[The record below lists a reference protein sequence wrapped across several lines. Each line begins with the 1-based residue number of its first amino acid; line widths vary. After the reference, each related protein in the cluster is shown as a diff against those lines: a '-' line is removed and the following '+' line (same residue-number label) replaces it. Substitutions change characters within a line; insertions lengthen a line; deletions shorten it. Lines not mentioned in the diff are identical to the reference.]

1 MQFDADADGESQSEV
16 DVTVE
21 NRGWS
26 AVPPSG
32 ALPTAVQVV
41 DGVRRVEAHAMDE
54 GPDGL
59 PVFGLFGSY
68 AVGVVRC
75 EGDRARILDERMRVE
90 RCYLQAGGEP
100 EDQFIPVQNGDLR
113 FVAKAEP
120 ASTANGLIDALNRL
134 MLDEEAKLA
143 EELSRDEST
152 LTLVDGP
159 LRTLRSPGRRVV
171 GYVKRIVNWY
181 VGPEEQRLL
190 LALATGERTPL
201 FRITDSQQ
209 NERYSWFLRIADLG
223 AHFHPLG
230 GIMRL
235 EAPGTLP
242 LAQAVALADQAT
254 LVLPRLASTPARDP
268 RAPQNLVPVGA
279 LESRLTHRLGDR
291 AWVSRLLNA
300 HAGREAARATGA
312 AR

>member
-1 MQFDADADGESQSEV
+1 MLRLLPWSPEYGTAMQFDADADEDSRPEV
-16 DVTVE
+16 DTTIE
-21 NRGWS
+21 GRGWS
-26 AVPPSG
+26 AVAPSG
-32 ALPTAVQVV
+32 VPPTAVQVV
-41 DGVRRVEAHAMDE
+41 DGVRRVEAHAMDD

-75 EGDRARILDERMRVE
+75 EGDRARILDERIRLE

-100 EDQFIPVQNGDLR
+100 EDQFVPVQNGDLR
-113 FVAKAEP
+113 FVAHAEP

-181 VGPEEQRLL
+181 IAPEEQRLL
-190 LALATGERTPL
+190 L
-201 FRITDSQQ
+201 
-209 NERYSWFLRIADLG
+209 
-223 AHFHPLG
+223 
-230 GIMRL
+230 
-235 EAPGTLP
+235 TL
-242 LAQAVALADQAT
+242 
-254 LVLPRLASTPARDP
+254 
-268 RAPQNLVPVGA
+268 
-279 LESRLTHRLGDR
+279 
-291 AWVSRLLNA
+291 
-300 HAGREAARATGA
+300 
-312 AR
+312 

>member
-1 MQFDADADGESQSEV
+1 MQFDADADEESRPEV
-16 DVTVE
+16 DATVE
-21 NRGWS
+21 GRGWS
-26 AVPPSG
+26 AVVPSS
-32 ALPTAVQVV
+32 ALPSAVQVV

-54 GPDGL
+54 GPDGTPL
-59 PVFGLFGSY
+59 FGLFGSY

-75 EGDRARILDERMRVE
+75 EGNRARILEDGIRVE
-90 RCYLQAGGEP
+90 RCYLQAGGQP
-100 EDQFIPVQNGDLR
+100 EDQFIPARSGDLR
-113 FVAKAEP
+113 FVAKVEP

-181 VGPEEQRLL
+181 IPPEEQRLL
-190 LALATGERTPL
+190 LTLATGERTPL
-201 FRITDSQQ
+201 FRITDSQG

-223 AHFHPLG
+223 AHIHPLG

-235 EAPGTLP
+235 EAPGVLP
-242 LAQAVALADQAT
+242 LPQAIALADQTAV
-254 LVLPRLASTPARDP
+254 VLPRLASTPARDP

-279 LESRLTHRLGDR
+279 LEARLTHRLGDR
-291 AWVSRLLNA
+291 TWVSRLLMA
-300 HAGREAARATGA
+300 QAGREAAF
-312 AR
+312 AREGSR